1 MSRSHLVS
9 QFVEHG
15 EVPLPGGLVDE
26 PQQVEGVD
34 DEALAALHLGPGL
47 RVLEAGAA
55 RQVAG
60 QRHHV
65 AGLQPRGHGAAGPGG
80 GDIDITAVRTL

>member
-1 MSRSHLVS
+1 MKHLVP
-9 QFVEHG
+9 QLVEHG

-34 DEALAALHLGPGL
+34 DEALAALHGGPGL

-55 RQVAG
+55 RQIAG

-65 AGLQPRGHGAAGPGG
+65 ACLQPRGHGAAGPEG
-80 GDIDITAVRTL
+80 GD

>member
-1 MSRSHLVS
+1 MSEFGWVLEAPRNL
-9 QFVEHG
+9 Q
-15 EVPLPGGLVDE
+15 LDRE
-26 PQQVEGVD
+26 PHQVEGVV

-80 GDIDITAVRTL
+80 GDIDVTAVRTL